1 MQWTGLFIGLAAG
14 LLIAAVTA
22 RELAVRAL
30 RRAREAERRARSA
43 ERMAELGAMTSGLAH
58 EIKNPLSTIGL
69 NAQLIAEAVEELPT
83 DAPAPVDARQ
93 RLSRRV
99 ISLRREVERLRGILG
114 DFLAYAGEMRLDHR
128 PLDLNQLVDELSDFF
143 QPQAE
148 QSRVRLRCD
157 LAAGPLMVSVD
168 SGLLKQAALNLM
180 LNAVQALGEPPSS
193 GTPHAGVTRE
203 LILRTRRVTEREGG
217 GRVLLHVIDTG
228 PGIPPEV
235 QAKLFTP
242 YFTTK
247 AGGSGLGLATT
258 RRIIEAH
265 QGRIE
270 IHSEPGR
277 GTDFTISLPAADG
290 AAQGLGPSGPS

>member
-22 RELAVRAL
+22 RQLAIRAL

-69 NAQLIAEAVEELPT
+69 NAQLIAEAVDELPA
-83 DAPAPVDARQ
+83 DAPAPPDARQ

-114 DFLAYAGEMRLDHR
+114 DFLAYAGEMRLDQH
-128 PLDLNQLVDELSDFF
+128 PLDLNQLIDELSDFF

-180 LNAVQALGEPPSS
+180 LNAVQALGEPPAP
-193 GTPHAGVTRE
+193 GTPQAGVTRE
-203 LILRTRRVTEREGG
+203 LILRTRRLAEREGAD
-217 GRVLLHVIDTG
+217 RVLLHVIDTG

-270 IHSEPGR
+270 LHSEPGR
-277 GTDFTISLPAADG
+277 GTDFTISLPAAE
-290 AAQGLGPSGPS
+290 AAPPSSEASGTR